1 MYEEMSGK
9 SDKETADHLLNL
21 SDNEAKIYQILND
34 SSRYLESLRA
44 KCRDF
49 MTDDQYQV
57 MNSYFFAPYDQSVE
71 QQILSAEL
79 IIDMNRY
86 YGNTAALNNY
96 ISRTEELV
104 SGTSALIKSAWLIF
118 DDPVAKEIMAK
129 YSATDLEACLANGIN
144 PMGMIAAYVQNNPS
158 DRFDELIK
166 NLKLHDAVSAKYL
179 TIMETW
185 ASCLTDPDFLGIYEE
200 YVDKHLNDNAFLRK
214 NRSKIGL

>member
-1 MYEEMSGK
+1 
-9 SDKETADHLLNL
+9 
-21 SDNEAKIYQILND
+21 
-34 SSRYLESLRA
+34 
-44 KCRDF
+44 
-49 MTDDQYQV
+49 
-57 MNSYFFAPYDQSVE
+57 
-71 QQILSAEL
+71 
-79 IIDMNRY
+79 
-86 YGNTAALNNY
+86 
-96 ISRTEELV
+96 
-104 SGTSALIKSAWLIF
+104 
-118 DDPVAKEIMAK
+118 
-129 YSATDLEACLANGIN
+129 LEACLANGIN

>member
-1 MYEEMSGK
+1 MSGS

-34 SSRYLESLRA
+34 SSRYLESIKA

-86 YGNTAALNNY
+86 YGNTVAMNNY

-104 SGTSALIKSAWLIF
+104 SMTSGLILSAWLIF

-158 DRFDELIK
+158 DRFDELIEH
-166 NLKLHDAVSAKYL
+166 LKLHDAVSAKYL
-179 TIMETW
+179 TTMETW
-185 ASCLTDPDFLGIYEE
+185 ASCLTDPDFAAICEE